1 VQAEER
7 RVLVENTK
15 TTTETVSATI
25 KENGKTILDK
35 IITEIGRDLEQKKR
49 KTPVSALK
57 ERIARWKAP
66 LDFASALSGDSLKLI
81 AEVKK
86 ASPSKG
92 ILCQDFHPVELAKTY
107 ARHGAA
113 AISVL
118 TEVNHFQGSLEYLAA
133 IREEVSIPLL
143 RKDFI
148 LDQYQ
153 VAEAR
158 AYGAGAFLLIAACLE
173 ADQCRSLIEYGRE
186 ISLEALVEI
195 HNPYELDV
203 AVDSGAR
210 LLGVNNRNLKTFE
223 VDINTSFEIARR
235 LEGEDQFVLV
245 AESGVSHRSEILE
258 LKDAGFQGFLIG
270 TAFMESDDPGA
281 KLRELTHGE

>member
-1 VQAEER
+1 MLNQIVARKRDELAER
-7 RVLVENTK
+7 LRQVK
-15 TTTETVSATI
+15 
-25 KENGKTILDK
+25 
-35 IITEIGRDLEQKKR
+35 LEELSDR
-49 KTPVSALK
+49 FP
-57 ERIARWKAP
+57 E
-66 LDFASALSGDSLKLI
+66 ALSASLEAKLQRSGVNII
-81 AEVKK
+81 AEIKYK
-86 ASPSKG
+86 SPSHG
-92 ILCQDFHPVELAKTY
+92 SFRCRLEPERVAQIY
-107 ARHGAA
+107 AENGAA
-113 AISVL
+113 ALSIL
-118 TEVNHFQGSLEYLAA
+118 TDGPFFGGSLDYLERVYRHLLERDSGDDPGDA
-133 IREEVSIPLL
+133 VPLL

-186 ISLEALVEI
+186 IGLEALVEI
-195 HNPYELDV
+195 HDPFELDV